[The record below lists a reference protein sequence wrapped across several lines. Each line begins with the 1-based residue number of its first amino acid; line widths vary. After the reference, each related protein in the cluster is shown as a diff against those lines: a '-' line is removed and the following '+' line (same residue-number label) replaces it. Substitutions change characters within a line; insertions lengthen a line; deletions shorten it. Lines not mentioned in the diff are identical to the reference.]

1 MGQSPALLLQA
12 ASVDK
17 RTVQAA
23 SVDERTVQAA
33 SADERAVH
41 GPGLGEEWNKW
52 DTSLGGKIEGVPKKS
67 VIKKINNAMFCLKN

>member
-12 ASVDK
+12 ASVDET
-17 RTVQAA
+17 TVQVAG
-23 SVDERTVQAA
+23 VDERTVQ
-33 SADERAVH
+33 

-52 DTSLGGKIEGVPKKS
+52 DTSLGGKIEAVPKKS